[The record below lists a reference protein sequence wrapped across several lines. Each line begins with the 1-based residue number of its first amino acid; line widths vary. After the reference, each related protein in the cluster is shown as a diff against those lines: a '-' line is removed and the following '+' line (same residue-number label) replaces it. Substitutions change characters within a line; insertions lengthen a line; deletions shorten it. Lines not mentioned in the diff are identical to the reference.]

1 MDELATAG
9 SVAQERLGNIRT
21 VRALGN
27 DSLEVARYEAV
38 ENTETQRTLAD
49 KGVVTYAR
57 QAYRKSGCSGR

>member
-27 DSLEVARYEAV
+27 DSLEVARYERA
-38 ENTETQRTLAD
+38 THTATQRSLAD
-49 KGVVTYAR
+49 KDSEADMALYM
-57 QAYRKSGCSGR
+57 